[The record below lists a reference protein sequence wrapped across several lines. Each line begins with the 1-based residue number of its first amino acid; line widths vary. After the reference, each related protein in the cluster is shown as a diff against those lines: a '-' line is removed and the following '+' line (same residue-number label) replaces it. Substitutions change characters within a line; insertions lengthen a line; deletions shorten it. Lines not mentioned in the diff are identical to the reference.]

1 MSKTWGDYTR
11 QCTSRVVSSLAPEV
25 MSKTHD
31 EREVVACLSSVV
43 EHIANETNLPIVE
56 CQAHH
61 LKDKGS
67 AAA

>member
-11 QCTSRVVSSLAPEV
+11 QCTSEV